1 MRYLIVTY
9 VKKPNG
15 QVDETVKIESKYRGH
30 HKDSANVVLDF
41 AKKEILKCRMDG
53 VLGSHDWQHV
63 RDYYYKH
70 YQNVVNDLE
79 QRHAITYSE

>member
-9 VKKPNG
+9 IKRPNG
-15 QVDETVKIESKYRGH
+15 QVDETVEVESKYRSR
-30 HKDSANVVLDF
+30 HKETANVVLDF

-53 VLGSHDWQHV
+53 KLGSHDWQHV

-70 YQNVVNDLE
+70 YQNVVDDLE
-79 QRHAITYSE
+79 KQYSIDYSE